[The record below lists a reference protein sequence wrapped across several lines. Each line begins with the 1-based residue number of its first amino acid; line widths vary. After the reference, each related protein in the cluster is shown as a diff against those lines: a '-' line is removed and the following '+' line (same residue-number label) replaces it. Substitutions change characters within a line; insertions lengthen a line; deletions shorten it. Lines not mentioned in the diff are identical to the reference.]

1 MAKQS
6 IFKIYFGKLYSVLNS
21 IIENNGD
28 TFFDEIAR
36 RAFVN
41 NAFDG
46 ALTLLGILMGNVVL
60 GELHPQTIISTGL
73 GVCLAMGMSG
83 TFGRYFS
90 ERAERKHA
98 LRQIEKYMFTDLS
111 GSILEQESKKKV
123 ILISLVDGLSPTIAA
138 AIPLIPFI
146 LAQSMLIS
154 VSLSIILSFT
164 LDFSVLF
171 ILGMFLGKLSNE
183 NVILHGILMI
193 GVGFITG
200 LIILLSSFFFT

>member
-6 IFKIYFGKLYSVLNS
+6 IFRVYFSKLHRILSSFV
-21 IIENNGD
+21 ENNGD
-28 TFFDEIAR
+28 TLFDEIAR

-60 GELHPQTIISTGL
+60 GEINPPTIISTGL

-111 GSILEQESKKKV
+111 GSILEKESKKKV
-123 ILISLVDGLSPTIAA
+123 IVISLVDGLSPTIAA

-146 LAQSMLIS
+146 LAQSMLIT
-154 VSLSIILSFT
+154 VNLSIILSFA

-171 ILGMFLGKLSNE
+171 VLGVFLGKLSNE
-183 NVILHGILMI
+183 NIFLHGILVV
-193 GVGFITG
+193 GVGFVTG
-200 LIILLSSFFFT
+200 LVILFSSIFFA

>member
-6 IFKIYFGKLYSVLNS
+6 IFKIYFGKLSSILNS
-21 IIENNGD
+21 IIKNNGD
-28 TFFDEIAR
+28 IFFDEIAR

-46 ALTLLGILMGNVVL
+46 ALTLLGILMGNLVL
-60 GELHPQTIISTGL
+60 GELHPPTVISTGL

-123 ILISLVDGLSPTIAA
+123 IIISLVDGLSPTIAA
-138 AIPLIPFI
+138 AIPLIPFF

-183 NVILHGILMI
+183 NVILHGMLMV

>member
-6 IFKIYFGKLYSVLNS
+6 IFKIYFGKLSSILNS

-28 TFFDEIAR
+28 IFFDEIAR

-46 ALTLLGILMGNVVL
+46 ALTLLGILMGNLVL
-60 GELHPQTIISTGL
+60 GELHPPTVISTGL

-123 ILISLVDGLSPTIAA
+123 IMISLVDGLSPTIAA
-138 AIPLIPFI
+138 VIPLIPFF

-154 VSLSIILSFT
+154 VRLSIILSFT

-171 ILGMFLGKLSNE
+171 ILGMFLGKLSDE
-183 NVILHGILMI
+183 NVILHGMLMV

>member
-6 IFKIYFGKLYSVLNS
+6 IFKIYFGKLSSILNS

-28 TFFDEIAR
+28 IFFDEIAR

-46 ALTLLGILMGNVVL
+46 ALTLLGILMGNLVL
-60 GELHPQTIISTGL
+60 GELHPPTVISTGL

-123 ILISLVDGLSPTIAA
+123 IIISLVDGLSPTIAA
-138 AIPLIPFI
+138 AIPLIPFF

-154 VSLSIILSFT
+154 VRLSIILSFT

-183 NVILHGILMI
+183 NVILHGMLMV

>member
-6 IFKIYFGKLYSVLNS
+6 IFKIYFGKLSSILNS
-21 IIENNGD
+21 IIKNNGD
-28 TFFDEIAR
+28 IFFDEIAR

-46 ALTLLGILMGNVVL
+46 ALTLLGILMGNLVL
-60 GELHPQTIISTGL
+60 GELHPPTVISTGL

-123 ILISLVDGLSPTIAA
+123 IIISLVDGLSPTIAA
-138 AIPLIPFI
+138 AIPLIPFF
-146 LAQSMLIS
+146 LAQSMVIS

-183 NVILHGILMI
+183 NVILHGILMV

>member
-1 MAKQS
+1 MAKHS
-6 IFKIYFGKLYSVLNS
+6 IFKTYFGKLYSVLNS
-21 IIENNGD
+21 IIENSND

-46 ALTLLGILMGNVVL
+46 ALTLLGILMGNLVL
-60 GELHPQTIISTGL
+60 GELNPHTIISTGL

-138 AIPLIPFI
+138 AIPLIPFV
-146 LAQSMLIS
+146 LAQNGLIS

-171 ILGMFLGKLSNE
+171 ILGMFLGKLANE

-193 GVGFITG
+193 GVGLVTG
-200 LIILLSSFFFT
+200 LIILLSSLVFA

>member
-6 IFKIYFGKLYSVLNS
+6 ILKSYFDKLCSILNNFV
-21 IIENNGD
+21 EKNGD
-28 TFFDEIAR
+28 AFFDEIVR

-46 ALTLLGILMGNVVL
+46 ALTLLGILMGNIVL
-60 GELHPQTIISTGL
+60 GEIHPPTIISTGL

-111 GSILEQESKKKV
+111 GSMLEQESKKKV
-123 ILISLVDGLSPTIAA
+123 IIISLVDGLSPTIAA
-138 AIPLIPFI
+138 AIPLIPFG

-154 VSLSIILSFT
+154 NSLSIILSFT

-171 ILGMFLGKLSNE
+171 ILGMFLGKLSEE
-183 NVILHGILMI
+183 NIFLHGILMV

-200 LIILLSSFFFT
+200 LIILLSSLFFV

>member
-6 IFKIYFGKLYSVLNS
+6 IFKIYFGKLSSILNS
-21 IIENNGD
+21 IIKNNGD
-28 TFFDEIAR
+28 IFFDEIAR

-46 ALTLLGILMGNVVL
+46 ALTLLGILMGNLVL
-60 GELHPQTIISTGL
+60 GELHPPTVISTGL

-123 ILISLVDGLSPTIAA
+123 IIISLVDGLSPTIAA
-138 AIPLIPFI
+138 AIPLIPFF

-154 VSLSIILSFT
+154 VRLSIILSFT

-183 NVILHGILMI
+183 NVILHGMLMV